1 MIWPKAAGAQVAGGS
16 EANGGGPAAN
26 SALSADT
33 QVRPEVPYCT
43 RRETDDRPSTDPDAK
58 RLTLWLSVR
67 HQTTVTIRTNGY
79 AIGKG
84 AGTLKLVVM
93 RDAIPIAYS
102 EEARGIS
109 TISAHTGASVQLF
122 PGRQY
127 KLTVKPVVT
136 NKMLGQFVMDVGVG
150 ETCP

>member
-58 RLTLWLSVR
+58 RL
-67 HQTTVTIRTNGY
+67 TTVTIRTNGY